1 MDHFTLRKHGELQVL
16 VCEPIEDAGF
26 KNGFSTRSGG
36 VSPLPAN
43 ALDLGNFRKDEREYV
58 MENRRR
64 FLETLSADGWPI
76 ITAKQVHSAS
86 VRCVLDARDAENA
99 RREQPVCD
107 ALMSDIERVLLAV
120 QTADCLPIILA
131 DERTGAFAA
140 VHAGWRG
147 TLAGIVARTVEEMQ
161 MSYDTRAGDLRAA
174 CGPAIASCC
183 FEVGP
188 EVLAQFREKYRYAD
202 ELISQRQENG
212 KAHLDLSYANRRQL
226 TDCGVQVDS
235 IYDCGLCTV
244 CRNDLFFSYRRENGS
259 ERPVGRLMG
268 VIGTNKSSP

>member
-1 MDHFTLRKHGELQVL
+1 MDHFSIRKHGELQVL
-16 VCEPIEDAGF
+16 VCDPIEDAGF
-26 KNGFSTRSGG
+26 KNGFSTRLGG

-58 MENRRR
+58 IENRRR
-64 FLETLSADGWPI
+64 FLDALRADGWPI
-76 ITAKQVHSAS
+76 ITARQIHSAS
-86 VRCVLDARDAENA
+86 VRRVLDARDAENA

-107 ALMSDIERVLLAV
+107 ALMSDTKRMLLAV

-147 TLAGIVARTVEEMQ
+147 TLAGIVARTVEQMQ
-161 MSYDTRAGDLRAA
+161 MSYDTRDGDLHAA
-174 CGPAIASCC
+174 LGPAIASCC

-188 EVLAQFREKYRYAD
+188 EVLAQFREKYPYAD
-202 ELISQRQENG
+202 ELVSQRQENG
-212 KAHLDLSYANRRQL
+212 KAHLDLRYANRRQL
-226 TDCGVQVDS
+226 IDCGVPVDR

-259 ERPVGRLMG
+259 EKPVGRLMG
-268 VIGTNKSSP
+268 VIGTTKT